1 MLLVAVVTNAELQ
14 ADDTHSVDTAQCFIS
29 LEQCTADLQLSRLLV
44 AAQSYISVHRG
55 DISST
60 ESTFLLRSQTLNCA
74 RV

>member
-44 AAQSYISVHRG
+44 TAQSLQGISVLLKVH
-55 DISST
+55 IY
-60 ESTFLLRSQTLNCA
+60 LRSQALSCA